1 MDKKKKTVIKAV
13 SIISKRSYT
22 GKKWGQ
28 KKILPFFTYKRQN
41 GFLGP

>member
-1 MDKKKKTVIKAV
+1 MDKKRKTVIKAA

-28 KKILPFFTYKRQN
+28 KKILPFFT
-41 GFLGP
+41 